1 VLPALPQDKEI
12 ALEAV
17 TQIPFACAAELFQ
30 RHGRGLGVLEKFAS
44 KMSLCD
50 AEVWNSF
57 SFKRC
62 HSVTLMY
69 GCIRGT
75 WTNINGCHPYA

>member
-1 VLPALPQDKEI
+1 LPQDKEI

-30 RHGRGLGVLEKFAS
+30 RHGRGLGVLEKFVS

-50 AEVWNSF
+50 AEVCKCSLNKSLCDADVWKF
-57 SFKRC
+57 FF
-62 HSVTLMY
+62 V
-69 GCIRGT
+69 
-75 WTNINGCHPYA
+75 